1 MIRIFHHYVSKMG
14 FMLLL
19 LELLILLAVAAAPS
33 VAWLGGRHHDAP
45 YLSVLAFA
53 LVLVFSMSTLGM
65 YQNNSREDIK
75 HTLLRILPSFALG
88 FGLLSMPIGTSPAI
102 AFGPS
107 AIVVFLLGALAVLV
121 TRLAVLASTRSRMLV
136 EKVILVGDGVTAS
149 ECLALAAGRAG
160 LHRFEV
166 VGCVPVAGEAS
177 RVAAQVVLPA
187 DQPLL
192 ALARQHGATEIVIT
206 VGDRRNGAFPVRQ
219 LLECALGGLRITDA
233 ATFFEREACQIRID
247 SLQPSF
253 LIFGGGFDQSFL
265 RAAVKRGFDLLAS
278 GAICLVTLPL
288 MVLTAVSIVA
298 EDGGP
303 VFYQQQRVG
312 KDGRDFNVLKFRS
325 MRMDAERD
333 GQPRWASADDPRVTR
348 VGHWIRKLRIDELP
362 QMLNVFKGEMSFV
375 GPRPERGYFVDQ
387 LCGQVAYYNLRHSIK
402 PGITGLAQ
410 VRYRYGASVDDA
422 VQNVLGLTFKEN
434 CPDLRNSKVVDLIR
448 ELESY
453 GLRVHVHDPVA
464 DPEEAMHEYGLLLES
479 WEQLPRADALIS
491 AVAHRE
497 LLARPLAHYQDKV
510 IEAGCFIDIKAH
522 FDQRSLRDGGLNVW
536 RL

>member
-19 LELLILLAVAAAPS
+19 MELLILLTVAAAPS
-33 VAWLGGRHHDAP
+33 LAWLGRRHLDYP
-45 YLSVLAFA
+45 YLSALAFA

-88 FGLLSMPIGTSPAI
+88 FGLLSMLIGVAPAI
-102 AFGPS
+102 QFGQS
-107 AIVVFLLGALAVLV
+107 AAVVFLLGAIGVLLI
-121 TRLAVLASTRSRMLV
+121 RLAVLASAQSSMLV
-136 EKVILVGDGVTAS
+136 EKVILVGDGATAS

-160 LHRFEV
+160 LHQFQV
-166 VGCVPVAGEAS
+166 VGCVPVAGEPS
-177 RVAAQVVLPA
+177 RVTGQALLPA

-192 ALARQHGATEIVIT
+192 ALARRHGVNEIVVT

-247 SLQPSF
+247 SLQPSY
-253 LIFGGGFDQSFL
+253 LIFGGGFDQSIL
-265 RAAVKRGFDLLAS
+265 RAAVKRAFDLLAS

-288 MVLTAVSIVA
+288 ITLTAMLIVA

-303 VFYQQQRVG
+303 VFYQQERVG
-312 KDGRDFNVLKFRS
+312 KDGRNFNVLKFRS

-333 GQPRWASADDPRVTR
+333 GQPRWAAADDPRVTR

-387 LCGQVAYYNLRHSIK
+387 LCGKVPYYNLRHSIK

-453 GLRVHVHDPVA
+453 GLQVHVHDPVA
-464 DPEEAMHEYGLLLES
+464 DPEEAWREYGLRLES
-479 WEQLPRADALIS
+479 WDQLPRADALIS
-491 AVAHRE
+491 AVSHRE

-510 IEAGCFIDIKAH
+510 SAAGCFIDIKAH
-522 FDQRSLRDGGLNVW
+522 FDQRSLRSSGLNVW

>member
-1 MIRIFHHYVSKMG
+1 MFHHYVSKMG

-19 LELLILLAVAAAPS
+19 MELLILLTVAAAPS
-33 VAWLGGRHHDAP
+33 LAWLGRRHLDYP
-45 YLSVLAFA
+45 YLSALAFA

-88 FGLLSMPIGTSPAI
+88 FGLLSMLIGVAPAI
-102 AFGPS
+102 QFGQS
-107 AIVVFLLGALAVLV
+107 AAVVFLLGAIGVLLI
-121 TRLAVLASTRSRMLV
+121 RLAVLASAQSSMLV
-136 EKVILVGDGVTAS
+136 EKVILVGDGATAS

-160 LHRFEV
+160 LHQFQV
-166 VGCVPVAGEAS
+166 VGCVPVAGEPS
-177 RVAAQVVLPA
+177 RVTGQALLPA
-187 DQPLL
+187 DQSLL
-192 ALARQHGATEIVIT
+192 ALARRHGVNEIVVT

-247 SLQPSF
+247 SLQPSY

-288 MVLTAVSIVA
+288 MVLTAMLIVA

-303 VFYQQQRVG
+303 VFYQQERVG
-312 KDGRDFNVLKFRS
+312 KNGRNFNVLKFRS

-333 GQPRWASADDPRVTR
+333 GQPRWAAADDPRVTR
-348 VGHWIRKLRIDELP
+348 IGHWIRKLRIDELP

-387 LCGQVAYYNLRHSIK
+387 LCGKVPYYNLRHSIK

-422 VQNVLGLTFKEN
+422 VQKLQYDLYYVKNNSLFLDLLILIDTVQVVLFGKGS
-434 CPDLRNSKVVDLIR
+434 R
-448 ELESY
+448 
-453 GLRVHVHDPVA
+453 
-464 DPEEAMHEYGLLLES
+464 
-479 WEQLPRADALIS
+479 
-491 AVAHRE
+491 
-497 LLARPLAHYQDKV
+497 
-510 IEAGCFIDIKAH
+510 
-522 FDQRSLRDGGLNVW
+522 
-536 RL
+536 